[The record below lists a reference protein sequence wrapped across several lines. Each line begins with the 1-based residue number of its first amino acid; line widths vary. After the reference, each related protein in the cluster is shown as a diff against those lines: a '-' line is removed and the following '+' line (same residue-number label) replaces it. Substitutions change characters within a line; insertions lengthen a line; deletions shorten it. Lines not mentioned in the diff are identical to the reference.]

1 MVCCKLWLIT
11 KSFIFL
17 SSKTLKILIEQEKAA
32 GEYSTIQRELDRKKY
47 ASLMKLIVPGD
58 KYVDAEGKLAEMPS
72 NVYTDKDMIHDRLID
87 RNIKHFSAA
96 KETPQ
101 GINGFIYN
109 ALGPHGT
116 SEFSDRVL
124 DGNMTEEDK
133 ATFDLVEAKEIFQ
146 ATSRPDL
153 ELAPEKWTTETIE
166 KP

>member
-87 RNIKHFSAA
+87 RNIKHFSAE
-96 KETPQ
+96 KETP
-101 GINGFIYN
+101 
-109 ALGPHGT
+109 
-116 SEFSDRVL
+116 
-124 DGNMTEEDK
+124 
-133 ATFDLVEAKEIFQ
+133 
-146 ATSRPDL
+146 
-153 ELAPEKWTTETIE
+153 
-166 KP
+166 